1 MNCPNCNQPF
11 VLRYDYARHLRGCR
25 PHDASGDGGDG
36 SPAIRRHAAD
46 AFIDEIDFDVPSLSD
61 ECAPATVLAGERG

>member
-25 PHDASGDGGDG
+25 PDDASGDNGEGL
-36 SPAIRRHAAD
+36 PAIRRPAAD
-46 AFIDEIDFDVPSLSD
+46 LPFDEIDLDAPSLSD
-61 ECAPATVLAGERG
+61 ECASTTVLAGERD